1 MESCGTLYLVATPI
15 GNLEDIT
22 LRAARI
28 LSEVDFIACEDTRKS
43 GILLKHLGI
52 SKPLISYHNFNE
64 RSVAEKIINRV
75 GAGENGAVICDAG
88 SPAISDPGFVVVRSA
103 AAAGIRVEVIPGPAA
118 LVAALSISGLPT
130 DAFFF
135 CGFLPPKAGK
145 RRRILESLAERRET
159 LVFYE
164 SPHRIAKLVTEIH
177 EVLGNRTIALCREM
191 TKKFEEVIRGTA
203 ADVARVLQERSLK
216 GEITLVVEGNVR
228 RPASEERESDAEI

>member
-22 LRAARI
+22 LRAARV

-64 RSVAEKIINRV
+64 RSVAEKIISRV

-103 AAAGIRVEVIPGPAA
+103 VAAGVKVEAIPGPAA
-118 LVAALSISGLPT
+118 LVAALSVSGLPT

-135 CGFLPPKAGK
+135 CGFLPPKSGK
-145 RRRILESLAERRET
+145 RRRVLESLVERRET

-164 SPHRIAKLVTEIH
+164 SPHRIAKLVAEIY
-177 EVLGNRTIALCREM
+177 EVLGNRTIALCREL

-203 ADVARVLQERSLK
+203 AEVARVLEERSLK

-228 RPASEERESDAEI
+228 RPTADE